1 MQPAESLLIDFDP
14 AQALWRLGCLVEGAA
29 QAVLI
34 EQGKCANVTA
44 RGEPGAKGEHDMDS
58 GG

>member
-1 MQPAESLLIDFDP
+1 
-14 AQALWRLGCLVEGAA
+14 VEGAA

>member
-1 MQPAESLLIDFDP
+1 MQPVEPLLIDFNP
-14 AQALWRLGCLVEGAA
+14 AQALWRLGCLAKGAT
-29 QAVLI
+29 QAVLV

-44 RGEPGAKGEHDMDS
+44 RGEPGVKRKHGMDS